1 MFLRISLIFNY
12 LFIDGVGKIL
22 FVSLLK
28 SIVIHTISKMI
39 KGVLDYRGETEY
51 KLLMDEDLSDMIEV
65 GTLPVGD
72 FSVTVGG

>member
-28 SIVIHTISKMI
+28 NIVMHTISKMI

>member
-28 SIVIHTISKMI
+28 SIVMHTISKMI